1 MRIITLTTDLGLKDH
16 YLALVKAEIYKQ
28 LEEINIVDISHQI
41 SKFDIQEAAYIFKN
55 CYKNFPNNT
64 IHIIGVNEEITNE
77 HQHIAIEIDNQY
89 IIGPDNGI
97 FSLIFNEMKPDK
109 IVRLN
114 ISQESNDF
122 TFAIKDVFVKAA
134 CHIARNGTLEMIG
147 NNLFDIQ
154 IKKSSIKAVIDKNS
168 IRGIITYID
177 SYGNATTNIDKATFK
192 KIGLNRDFAILYG
205 RENERLVKISQKYK
219 DVPEGERLAIFSSN
233 NLLEICINQ
242 GKANELLGLNQF
254 DIIRVEFK
262 T

>member
-55 CYKNFPNNT
+55 CYKNFPNKT

-134 CHIARNGTLEMIG
+134 CHIARNGTL
-147 NNLFDIQ
+147 
-154 IKKSSIKAVIDKNS
+154 
-168 IRGIITYID
+168 D

-242 GKANELLGLNQF
+242 GKANEVLGLNQF